1 MKVIFNTKIKIYYF
15 SKIPMKFNIRLDL
28 LMNNISVNKMITLKI
43 FMANIFSIILHK
55 TDTVWKINWLIKEKN
70 KTNKKM
76 IKDFNTFIT
85 RQLNPD
91 IVKNNKIIIKEK
103 S

>member
-1 MKVIFNTKIKIYYF
+1 MAK
-15 SKIPMKFNIRLDL
+15 
-28 LMNNISVNKMITLKI
+28 NIS
-43 FMANIFSIILHK
+43 SIILHK
-55 TDTVWKINWLIKEKN
+55 TDTIRKINCLIKERN
-70 KTNKKM
+70 KINRKL

>member
-1 MKVIFNTKIKIYYF
+1 
-15 SKIPMKFNIRLDL
+15 MKFNTRLDL
-28 LMNNISVNKMITLKI
+28 LMNNISVNIMITLKI
-43 FMANIFSIILHK
+43 LMAKNIFSIILHK
-55 TDTVWKINWLIKEKN
+55 TDTIRKINCLIKEKN
-70 KTNKKM
+70 KINRKL

-85 RQLNPD
+85 IQLNPD